1 MAPLTRCVEGDG
13 HVLGARCCRT
23 SDYCVSLVTVHVGP
37 TLSPLAVGLTALDR

>member
-1 MAPLTRCVEGDG
+1 MAPLTRWVEGDG

-23 SDYCVSLVTVHVGP
+23 SDYCESLVTVHVGP